1 MGHIRRLVRT
11 SAAVLGFVFALSM
24 VAAAQQAA
32 SPKVKTAKQQFKNIR
47 VLKTL
52 PANQLNPAMH
62 MLEGD
67 LGVTCGFCHI
77 VDKWEKDDLK
87 PKATARKMM
96 IMMMALNKNN
106 FEGKQMVTCYTCHR
120 GSPDP
125 VATLVLPATTVKF
138 PPYDGDWHPVKPT
151 YPSADEILD
160 KYIQALGGEAAIRK
174 VTSRSITATL
184 TIPTG
189 PGGTTEAPARGEIF
203 QKAPNLRLNVTNT
216 GKATIEDGFDGT
228 VAWTENARGVVNPA
242 AQLAQPV
249 YQRSADFYEP
259 LNIKKEYT
267 KLEVTAVEKV
277 NDHDAYAVVGML
289 PDDTPET
296 LYFDTQTGFLLR
308 KITSLPTVVGRS
320 PFEVEYDDYRDT
332 GSGVK
337 IPFVVRS
344 IPGVPLGATASRATI
359 RIEKVQDNAPLE
371 DSKFVKPESKPQPP
385 PAPPAPAP
393 AK

>member
-1 MGHIRRLVRT
+1 MGNARRFLQT
-11 SAAVLGFVFALSM
+11 SVAVLGLVFALSL
-24 VAAAQQAA
+24 VASAQQPADA
-32 SPKVKTAKQQFKNIR
+32 KVKTAKQQFKNIR
-47 VLKTL
+47 VLKNL

-125 VATLVLPATTVKF
+125 AATLVLPATTVKF

-174 VTSRSITATL
+174 ITSRSITATL

-189 PGGTTEAPARGEIF
+189 PGGTTEAPARGEIYL
-203 QKAPNLRLNVTNT
+203 KAPNLRLNVTNT

-228 VAWTENARGVVNPA
+228 VAWAQNVRGVVAPA

-249 YQRSADFYEP
+249 YKRSADFYEA

-277 NDHDAYAVVGML
+277 NDHDAYAVTGTL

-296 LYFDTQTGFLLR
+296 LYFDTQTGLLLR

-344 IPGVPLGATASRATI
+344 IPGIPLGATASRATI
-359 RIEKVQDNAPLE
+359 RIEKVQDNAPLD

-385 PAPPAPAP
+385 PAPPGPAP